1 MIARD
6 QVKAAWG
13 DGAAIPGSSN
23 GAPRRRPSA
32 FSDAPPAP
40 QPPAPE
46 GGERADLQS
55 NIDAMRRIAAAA
67 ASVSAKAASAAGVQ
81 VGAGR
86 TSGNGWDAPPP
97 HAGSGPGLGSSGG
110 GGGAGGDL
118 GSGGVEAAHSFDL
131 RFEGKIIGRAGSKI
145 NELQQTHGVRLQ
157 VEKGAG
163 RLLMLGAPDAIAR
176 CVAEVEALCRDDQTE
191 GWIVETV
198 QIGERNEGRVIGAGG
213 CVIRDLEARTGCSV
227 RVQKGE
233 GTCTIGGTD
242 QQKVA
247 AAKAEVYKV
256 CEAAGT
262 PVNGFAANA
271 DNVVERVSVY
281 RRGGLV
287 VGPQG
292 VNIRRIKDESG
303 AHVQV
308 MRETEEAVVTGSRE
322 KAAAAVAMIGEILAT
337 MPYRPHEMHGAP
349 PEAQAR
355 YAAQAPDGGGGAGGA
370 NGSAAAAVGASFGAD
385 ATETVPCPF
394 NAGAIIG
401 ARGATIR
408 EISEKT
414 GARLV
419 VKGNEAVTGGE
430 RVKGTEFVEI
440 RGDPRAV
447 AAAVAEVNR
456 ILEEKRA
463 TSYRAPPPLAHPGTG
478 GYHDA
483 SAAAYGAAAY
493 GAPPPY
499 GAMPPVYGTVP
510 PPPFGMV
517 PPPGPA
523 GGAWGHDPFAGARA
537 AAAAHEV
544 PPPPIPPPA
553 PAPPVAGG
561 DAGYVPSADE
571 VGAPPPPPPAP
582 PA

>member
-483 SAAAYGAAAY
+483 SAAAYGAAY
-493 GAPPPY
+493 GAPPY

-517 PPPGPA
+517 PPPGPS

>member
-1 MIARD
+1 MGR
-6 QVKAAWG
+6 
-13 DGAAIPGSSN
+13 
-23 GAPRRRPSA
+23 
-32 FSDAPPAP
+32 
-40 QPPAPE
+40 
-46 GGERADLQS
+46 
-55 NIDAMRRIAAAA
+55 AAAA
-67 ASVSAKAASAAGVQ
+67 RG
-81 VGAGR
+81 VGAGAR
-86 TSGNGWDAPPP
+86 VQRRRRRRGR
-97 HAGSGPGLGSSGG
+97 GSRL
-110 GGGAGGDL
+110 
-118 GSGGVEAAHSFDL
+118 GGVEAAHSFDL

-176 CVAEVEALCRDDQTE
+176 CVADVEALCRDDQTE

-198 QIGERNEGRVIGAGG
+198 QVGERNEGRVIGAGG

-242 QQKVA
+242 QQEVA

-322 KAAAAVAMIGEILAT
+322 KVAAAVAMIGEILAT

-463 TSYRAPPPLAHPGTG
+463 DFVPSS
-478 GYHDA
+478 
-483 SAAAYGAAAY
+483 SAAN
-493 GAPPPY
+493 APGNRRVPRRVRGGVRSGGVRCPLRTARCPPCTARSRRRRS
-499 GAMPPVYGTVP
+499 GW
-510 PPPFGMV
+510 FRRR
-517 PPPGPA
+517 
-523 GGAWGHDPFAGARA
+523 DPRVARGDT
-537 AAAAHEV
+537 
-544 PPPPIPPPA
+544 IP
-553 PAPPVAGG
+553 
-561 DAGYVPSADE
+561 SRE
-571 VGAPPPPPPAP
+571 LAPPPPLTRFRRRRFRPRHRRRRSREGTRGTCPARMRWGRLRRRP
-582 PA
+582 RRRRREKRKHT

>member
-1 MIARD
+1 M
-6 QVKAAWG
+6 
-13 DGAAIPGSSN
+13 
-23 GAPRRRPSA
+23 
-32 FSDAPPAP
+32 
-40 QPPAPE
+40 
-46 GGERADLQS
+46 
-55 NIDAMRRIAAAA
+55 
-67 ASVSAKAASAAGVQ
+67 
-81 VGAGR
+81 
-86 TSGNGWDAPPP
+86 
-97 HAGSGPGLGSSGG
+97 
-110 GGGAGGDL
+110 
-118 GSGGVEAAHSFDL
+118 GGVEAAHSFDV
-131 RFEGKIIGRAGSKI
+131 RFEGKIIGRAGAKI
-145 NELQQTHGVRLQ
+145 NELQHTHGVRLQ

-176 CVAEVEALCRDDQTE
+176 CVSEVEALCRDDQTQ
-191 GWIVETV
+191 GWIVETI
-198 QIGERNEGRVIGAGG
+198 QIGERNEGRVIGTGG
-213 CVIRDLEARTGCSV
+213 SVIRDLEARTGCSV
-227 RVQKGE
+227 KVQKGE

-242 QQKVA
+242 PTKVA
-247 AAKAEVYKV
+247 AAKAEVYRV

-262 PVNGFAANA
+262 PVDGFAAS
-271 DNVVERVSVY
+271 VTERVSVY

-308 MRETEEAVVTGSRE
+308 ERETEEAVVSGSRE
-322 KAAAAVAMIGEILAT
+322 RVAAAVAMIGEILAT
-337 MPYRPHEMHGAP
+337 MPYKPHEMHGAP
-349 PEAQAR
+349 PEAQER
-355 YAAQAPDGGGGAGGA
+355 YAAQASNGGGGVGGA
-370 NGSAAAAVGASFGAD
+370 NGSAAAAAVGASFGAD

-401 ARGATIR
+401 SRGSTIR
-408 EISEKT
+408 EISDRT

-430 RVKGTEFVEI
+430 RVKGTEYVEI
-440 RGDPRAV
+440 RGDPGAV

-456 ILEEKRA
+456 ILEEKRSS
-463 TSYRAPPPLAHPGTG
+463 SYRAPPHAHPGTG

-483 SAAAYGAAAY
+483 SAAYGTAYG
-493 GAPPPY
+493 GAY
-499 GAMPPVYGTVP
+499 GAMPPVYGMVP

-517 PPPGPA
+517 PPGPA

-537 AAAAHEV
+537 AAAAAVHEV
-544 PPPPIPPPA
+544 PPPPVPPPA
-553 PAPPVAGG
+553 PPPPVAGG